1 MNTEVSKKSVSL
13 LTIDVGS
20 VNTRAHLFD
29 AVEGRYRFLAGS
41 EAFSTIGSPAF
52 DLNLGVLDA
61 LQQLESITGKT
72 LLSERGLLVTTDPDD
87 PVGANAVVTTFSGG
101 QSIKVV
107 TVGLLES
114 VSLSTIRKLIS
125 SGYCEIIETFSLND
139 RRQSEVIIDAICQK
153 LPDLVAIGGGTN
165 RGASRSVIRLANI
178 LALAVSLIPKKQRPD
193 ILYAGNEN
201 LREEIDNLFGDLA
214 RVHFADNVRPS
225 LQTESLGPARKDLN
239 RIFFEIQTRKLGG
252 LQQLSEISGDLLYPN
267 AHAFGRLVRFMS
279 TVIDPPKGA
288 LGVDLGAS
296 NTSVAAAI
304 AGKLDLRVYT
314 RLGMGKGLKGMIE
327 ETLLTHVM
335 RWLAVDLPEDRV
347 LDYLYNKP
355 LIPQSLPTS
364 AEDLA
369 IEQAAA
375 RQVLRTAM
383 RRSVTMFDAEA
394 IYPLPGNI
402 PWFDR
407 IIISGSTTTRAP
419 RQEDSLLMILDG
431 IQPVGIATVILD
443 SNNLGAAIG
452 ASADIDPLLS
462 IQVLETN
469 AFINLG
475 TVISPTG
482 SAREGNPVLRIQIQK
497 EWQTAEVVEVK
508 AGDLQTIPIANGE
521 VVDVFVQ
528 PLQNTNIGLGNGRG
542 GWIRRVVGGLFGLI
556 VDGRGRPI
564 QLPTSIERRQKK
576 ILAWNNALTKT

>member
-1 MNTEVSKKSVSL
+1 
-13 LTIDVGS
+13 
-20 VNTRAHLFD
+20 
-29 AVEGRYRFLAGS
+29 VEGRYRFLAGS
-41 EAFSTIGSPAF
+41 DTLSTIGSPAF

-61 LQQLESITGKT
+61 LQNLEGITGKT
-72 LLSERGLLVTTDPDD
+72 LLSERGVLVTTDSDD

-101 QSIKVV
+101 PSIKVV

-114 VSLSTIRKLIS
+114 VSLSTIHKLIGTS
-125 SGYCEIIETFSLND
+125 YCEIVESFSLND
-139 RRQSEVIIDAICQK
+139 RRQSEIIIDAICQK

-178 LALAVSLIPKKQRPD
+178 LALAVSLIPKNQRPD
-193 ILYAGNEN
+193 ILYAGNET
-201 LREEIDNLFGDLA
+201 LREEVDNLFGDLA
-214 RVHFADNVRPS
+214 RVHFAENVQPS
-225 LQTESLGPARKDLN
+225 LQTENLGPARKDLN

-252 LQQLSEISGDLLYPN
+252 LQQLSDISGDLLYPN

-304 AGKLDLRVYT
+304 AGNLNLQIYT
-314 RLGMGKGLKGMIE
+314 RLGMGGGIKGMIE
-327 ETLLTHVM
+327 ETLLAQVV
-335 RWLAVDLPEDRV
+335 RWLAIGLSENRV
-347 LDYLYNKP
+347 LDYLYNKA
-355 LIPQSLPTS
+355 LFPQSLPS
-364 AEDLA
+364 SEEDLA

-383 RRSVTMFDAEA
+383 RRSLTMFDPKA
-394 IYPLPGNI
+394 IYPLPGKI

-407 IIISGSTTTRAP
+407 IIVSGSVVTRAP
-419 RQEDSLLMILDG
+419 LLEDSLLMILDG

-462 IQVLETN
+462 IQVLETS
-469 AFINLG
+469 AFVNLG
-475 TVISPTG
+475 TVITPTG
-482 SAREGNPVLRIQIQK
+482 SAREDNAVLRIQIK
-497 EWQTAEVVEVK
+497 KDGQTAEFVEVK
-508 AGDLQTIPIANGE
+508 AGALQTIPVANGE

-542 GWIRRVVGGLFGLI
+542 GWIRRVVGGLFGLV

-564 QLPTSIERRQKK
+564 QLPTSFERRQEK
-576 ILAWNNALTKT
+576 ILSWKNALTKT